1 MIALSCDGITLE
13 FGVDRILDNIT
24 FSINERDRLGV
35 VGVNG
40 AGKSTL
46 LKIITGEMTPTS
58 GKVYIAKDKT
68 VMMLTQNVEFLADC
82 TLEEAMLECYSN
94 LIKEEKR
101 IDELHRRLNDGE
113 HELASAYS
121 SALEEFTQN
130 GGFEFRGRCKGILS
144 SLGFSQDML
153 SFPVMK
159 LSGGQRTRLAL
170 ARILYMMP
178 DIMILDEPTN
188 HLDMATLRWL
198 EDYLANYK
206 KTVIVVSHDRYFLD
220 RVTNKTLDIEN
231 MKAKLY
237 NGNYTTFADKKKKD
251 RETLEHHYKNQQR
264 EIAKIEAF
272 IEQQRRWNREKN
284 IIAAESRMKA
294 LDRMEKIDKPE
305 NSPEDIRLRFPEC
318 PESGNDVLRLS
329 GLGMSYGEK
338 KLFSNLNMLVKK
350 NQRLIII
357 GDNGCGKSTLLKIL
371 TGGVL
376 QDSGSFEFGYNLHI
390 GYYDQEN
397 QNLTPSKTVLDEL
410 WDEFPELSHTSVRNT
425 LALFNFTGDDVGKT
439 VDKLSGGERAR
450 LTLAKLTLSKS
461 NLLILD
467 EVTNHLDIGTREVLE
482 EALLNYKG
490 TIIAVSHD
498 RYFISKLAN
507 RILDFSSPVGMY
519 DYEGSYEEYLEF
531 AKRLSSTETL
541 TAEKTQ
547 TVSANKGEYLK
558 NKQANADMRKAK
570 RRVVQCQ
577 KEIENLEARL
587 EAIDAE
593 IEQNPTD
600 HVKLTELFAE
610 KEESEEKLLLLYEEF
625 DNTSYLLEND

>member
-1 MIALSCDGITLE
+1 MIAVSCDGISLE
-13 FGVDRILDNIT
+13 FGVESILDNIT
-24 FSINERDRLGV
+24 FSINERDRLGI

-46 LKIITGEMTPTS
+46 LKIITGMTQPTS
-58 GKVYIAKDKT
+58 GNVYIARDKT
-68 VMMLTQNVEFLADC
+68 VMMLSQNVEFVANC
-82 TLEEAMLECYSN
+82 TIEEAMLECYSN
-94 LIKEEKR
+94 LISEEQRLEQLQKEMDSGR
-101 IDELHRRLNDGE
+101 V
-113 HELASAYS
+113 ELASAYTA
-121 SALEEFTQN
+121 ALEEFTAK
-130 GGFEFRGRCKGILS
+130 GGFEFRSRCRGILI
-144 SLGFSQDML
+144 SLGFSPDML

-206 KTVIVVSHDRYFLD
+206 KTIIVVSHDRYFLD
-220 RVTNKTLDIEN
+220 RVTNKILDIEN
-231 MKAKLY
+231 KKAKLY
-237 NGNYTTFADKKKKD
+237 SGNYTTFAEKKKKD
-251 RETLEHHYKNQQR
+251 RDVLLHHYKNQQR

-294 LDRMEKIDKPE
+294 LDRMEKIDRPE
-305 NSPEDIRLRFPEC
+305 NSPEDIRLSFPEC

-329 GLGMSYGEK
+329 HLSKSYGEK
-338 KLFSNLNMLVKK
+338 TLFEDLNLLVKK
-350 NQRLIII
+350 NQRMVII

-371 TGGVL
+371 TGSVL
-376 QDSGSFEFGYNLHI
+376 SDSGSFEFGYNLHI

-397 QNLTPSKTVLDEL
+397 QNLISTNTVLDEL
-410 WDEFPELSHTSVRNT
+410 WDEFPTLTHTKVRNT
-425 LALFNFTGDDVGKT
+425 LALFNFTGDDVGKK
-439 VDKLSGGERAR
+439 VENLSGGERAR

-482 EALLNYKG
+482 DALLGYNG

-519 DYEGSYEEYLEF
+519 DYEGGYNDYLEF
-531 AKRLSSTETL
+531 AKRLASDDNTTV
-541 TAEKTQ
+541 KPQQTQ
-547 TVSANKGEYLK
+547 SANKGEYLK
-558 NKQANADMRKAK
+558 NKQANADLRKAK
-570 RRVVQCQ
+570 RRVAQCQ
-577 KEIENLEARL
+577 KEIEALEQRL
-587 EAIDAE
+587 DE
-593 IEQNPTD
+593 IENEIGDNSSD
-600 HVKLTELFAE
+600 HVKLTALFEE
-610 KEESEEKLLLLYEEF
+610 KEASEEKLLSLYEEF
-625 DNTSYLLEND
+625 EETSYLLQE

>member
-1 MIALSCDGITLE
+1 MIALSCDGISLE

-24 FSINERDRLGV
+24 FSINERDKLGV

-46 LKIITGEMTPTS
+46 LKIITGDMTPTA
-58 GKVYIAKDKT
+58 GNVYIARDKT
-68 VMMLTQNVEFLADC
+68 VMMLSQNVEFVGDC
-82 TLEEAMLECYSN
+82 TLEEAMLECYSH
-94 LIKEEKR
+94 LINEEKR
-101 IDELHRRLNDGE
+101 IEELHKRMDRGE
-113 HELASAYS
+113 VELASAYTA
-121 SALEEFTQN
+121 ALEEFTRN
-130 GGFEFRGRCKGILS
+130 GGFEFRGRCKGILT
-144 SLGFSQDML
+144 SLGFSPDML
-153 SFPVMK
+153 DFPVMK

-188 HLDMATLRWL
+188 HLDMSTLRWL

-206 KTVIVVSHDRYFLD
+206 KTIIVVSHDRYFLD
-220 RVTNKTLDIEN
+220 RVTNKILDIEN
-231 MKAKLY
+231 KKGKIY
-237 NGNYTTFADKKKKD
+237 NGNYTTFAEKKKKD
-251 RETLEHHYKNQQR
+251 RETLLHHYKNQQR

-305 NSPEDIRLRFPEC
+305 NAPEDIRLRFPDC

-329 GLGMSYGEK
+329 GLSMSYGEK
-338 KLFSNLNMLVKK
+338 KLFENLSLLVKK

-371 TGGVL
+371 TGSVY
-376 QDSGSFEFGYNLHI
+376 QDDGNFEFGYNLHI
-390 GYYDQEN
+390 GYYDQEK

-410 WDEFPELSHTSVRNT
+410 WDEFPNLGHTAVRNT

-482 EALLNYKG
+482 EALYNYKG

-498 RYFISKLAN
+498 RYFISRLAN

-519 DYEGSYEEYLEF
+519 DYEGGYEEYLEF
-531 AKRLSSTETL
+531 AKRLGSKESDTP
-541 TAEKTQ
+541 EKQQTQ
-547 TVSANKGEYLK
+547 SANKGEYLK
-558 NKQANADMRKAK
+558 NKQANSDLRKAK

-577 KEIENLEARL
+577 KEIEALEERL
-587 EAIDAE
+587 EKIETE
-593 IEQNPTD
+593 ISENSSD
-600 HVKLTELFAE
+600 HVKLTALFSE
-610 KEESEEKLLLLYEEF
+610 KEESEEKLLMLYEEF
-625 DNTSYLLEND
+625 ENTSYLLEE